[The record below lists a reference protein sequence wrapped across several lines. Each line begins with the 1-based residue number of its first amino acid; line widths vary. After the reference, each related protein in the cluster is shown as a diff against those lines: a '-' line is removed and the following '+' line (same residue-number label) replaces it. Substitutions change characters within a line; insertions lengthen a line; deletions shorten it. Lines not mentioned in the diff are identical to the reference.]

1 MANSMAKAAK
11 VKGSRLRQDLIRAMD
26 QASEA
31 KAKLKDIFDQLRT
44 KRMLVIKKD
53 KEIQLVKQKVSN
65 ECENIVADFQAFDA
79 FLTVTLDEFF
89 KGFELLWRWMMKHHS
104 EANDYSDLDFE
115 AIHKEMMADED
126 LEEGLEDPKLLLR
139 MNSLLT
145 LVLIK
150 LLTLMLLTLLFEFNF
165 CIIFGSRLSF
175 DGFCLCFDEFS
186 LKQFLLFLFL

>member
-126 LEEGLEDPKLLLR
+126 LEEGLE
-139 MNSLLT
+139 
-145 LVLIK
+145 VA
-150 LLTLMLLTLLFEFNF
+150 
-165 CIIFGSRLSF
+165 
-175 DGFCLCFDEFS
+175 
-186 LKQFLLFLFL
+186 